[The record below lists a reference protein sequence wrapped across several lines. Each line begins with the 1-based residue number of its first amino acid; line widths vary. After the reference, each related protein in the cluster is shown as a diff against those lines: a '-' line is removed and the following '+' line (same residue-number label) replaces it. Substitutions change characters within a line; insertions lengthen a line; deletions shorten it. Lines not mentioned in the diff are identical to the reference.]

1 MPFKVSKFLTDRII
15 EPAPAPKCIITNKPA
30 RYKDP
35 KTGLPYYDSRAY
47 KEIQKLQ
54 SGDYKWSQLVGAWV
68 GTGSF
73 AAQGVPARFLDPDAP
88 APPKPVPPAPAVK
101 QEPGVTSQDQP
112 AVTTA
117 PATVPPMAP
126 SSSSA
131 PTPTGAPSTT
141 TGTSQTT
148 QPVTNP
154 PPAGP
159 TPAEPQTAAATPLVD
174 APAAQNTVGA
184 QAIDTPTAATLVA
197 NPPPVARPA
206 VLSTTPPP
214 PPPEGA
220 VSTTPANSAPVTQQ
234 T

>member
-1 MPFKVSKFLTDRII
+1 M
-15 EPAPAPKCIITNKPA
+15 
-30 RYKDP
+30 
-35 KTGLPYYDSRAY
+35 
-47 KEIQKLQ
+47 Q

-88 APPKPVPPAPAVK
+88 APPKPAPPPSAVK
-101 QEPGVTSQDQP
+101 QEPGVISQDQP

-126 SSSSA
+126 SSSPAS
-131 PTPTGAPSTT
+131 TPTGAPSTT
-141 TGTSQTT
+141 AGTPQIA
-148 QPVTNP
+148 QPITNP

-159 TPAEPQTAAATPLVD
+159 TPAEPQTAASTPLVD
-174 APAAQNTVGA
+174 APAAQNTVGT
-184 QAIDTPTAATLVA
+184 QAIDTPTTTTLVA
-197 NPPPVARPA
+197 NPPPLARPA
-206 VLSTTPPP
+206 AFGITPPT

-220 VSTTPANSAPVTQQ
+220 ISTTPANSAPVTQQ